1 VFVVAVITALL
12 GAPPP
17 TGFTTAVERVTLERT
32 AAKVQATVDPLSRT
46 IVLTGARPSAKAK
59 SQLCPEVRTRRV
71 DVALSCT
78 TRRLW
83 AQVGEDAQGLYLD
96 VRVLRGATWTWDANA
111 VPLQPWP
118 FKALGIPD
126 ACPGTSDA
134 VKAECALGE
143 GRLFEAEELYTAALR
158 GVDAHLARLR
168 LGDLAM
174 LRGDAE
180 GALSWYSKV
189 TSAGPVSRM
198 AELRQCDLTGN
209 CLGLK
214 PPPLAGLPPEMEL
227 EARLHLIRQD
237 LAIDHDRQAMQH
249 LVAQLEAR
257 RPICTRTRG
266 FCQKA
271 VAAALGS
278 DDEETVALALSAFAT
293 AGLGEGP
300 FGVEVSEAA
309 AAAAE
314 AAGAPAFAAAVLSS
328 LSGKLPADE
337 LDQHLQHVTRL
348 YLAAGDTVRAG
359 TIVEYAAQ
367 KLPASAA
374 RSRAW
379 TSLSRQVSQGPRTA
393 SLAKATAQPLAQRL
407 PTITEDVEI
416 SRELARAAQV
426 RSAAAQPSATPS
438 SPTGEKP

>member
-1 VFVVAVITALL
+1 
-12 GAPPP
+12 
-17 TGFTTAVERVTLERT
+17 
-32 AAKVQATVDPLSRT
+32 
-46 IVLTGARPSAKAK
+46 
-59 SQLCPEVRTRRV
+59 
-71 DVALSCT
+71 
-78 TRRLW
+78 
-83 AQVGEDAQGLYLD
+83 
-96 VRVLRGATWTWDANA
+96 
-111 VPLQPWP
+111 
-118 FKALGIPD
+118 
-126 ACPGTSDA
+126 
-134 VKAECALGE
+134 
-143 GRLFEAEELYTAALR
+143 
-158 GVDAHLARLR
+158 
-168 LGDLAM
+168 
-174 LRGDAE
+174 
-180 GALSWYSKV
+180 
-189 TSAGPVSRM
+189 
-198 AELRQCDLTGN
+198 
-209 CLGLK
+209 
-214 PPPLAGLPPEMEL
+214 
-227 EARLHLIRQD
+227 
-237 LAIDHDRQAMQH
+237 
-249 LVAQLEAR
+249 
-257 RPICTRTRG
+257 
-266 FCQKA
+266 
-271 VAAALGS
+271 
-278 DDEETVALALSAFAT
+278 VALALSAFAT